1 MSLRRCPSLLRAW
14 LCVCS
19 VAGLLACGGPPEWD
33 PSELVDVPH
42 PDLSCVEPVAREQ
55 IEERRN
61 RLDEALEGTE
71 RRSLADAF
79 GALGEVYHT
88 YDLHEAATASYRNA
102 IRLDEESFLWPYFL
116 GMLAQDQGD
125 TTTARKSLERAVE
138 LLPRD
143 APAQKRLATVLL
155 SLGETETARPLFA
168 ALTERDGFRAAGHF
182 GLGEVASTEG
192 DFERAIAEYQKVL
205 ELQPAAGLVHH
216 ALGLAYRAAGQT
228 DLADEQLAKK
238 GSGEVRAPDR
248 LAERLESLAVT
259 SGAYLRRGSKALV
272 NGDFDRAIEQLRKAI
287 EVDPG
292 NTGAHRNLAHALRQS
307 GDALGALEAL
317 KQAEEENPE
326 DVWILFDLGN
336 AYLANGL
343 AERAV
348 ETLQKAVELQDD
360 FVQGHFSLANAWIGM
375 ERWQEARAPLEKVLA
390 LEPDHRRARYLDAIT
405 LSRLGKRPRAI
416 RKLQELLAED
426 PTDSTTRQGLAE
438 IFTENRNLPRAMGL
452 YLEALE
458 LEIPEKEK
466 LDYHFQLAELSW
478 RRQRREEAI
487 KWWRRG
493 IELAPDSSQA
503 HTNLANGLQLLGR
516 RKEAI
521 DHFARA
527 VELDPKNATAWLSEG
542 SLWILQKE
550 FATARDRL
558 GEALQHHPDHP
569 GLNNTLARLLATC
582 SDPDVRDGVRSLALA
597 RKALAVEGSPD
608 HAETVAMAMAE
619 IGQFEEAIKWQRRLV
634 NQAAANGDQGSLQR
648 LVTRLRLYENR
659 RPLRIAD

>member
-1 MSLRRCPSLLRAW
+1 MKPHRASTSLRVWFCAFSIA
-14 LCVCS
+14 S
-19 VAGLLACGGPPEWD
+19 LLACGGPPEWD
-33 PSELVDVPH
+33 PSELVEVTH
-42 PDLSCVEPVAREQ
+42 PDLGSVEPVAREQ
-55 IEERRN
+55 IEERRE
-61 RLDEALEGTE
+61 RLDEALKGSE

-79 GALGEVYHT
+79 GGLGEVYHT
-88 YDLHEAATASYRNA
+88 YDLGETAAASYRNA
-102 IRLDEESFLWPYFL
+102 IELDGESFLWPYFL
-116 GMLAQDQGD
+116 GILAQDQGD
-125 TTTARKSLERAVE
+125 TTTARESLERAVE
-138 LLPRD
+138 LLPQD
-143 APAQKRLATVLL
+143 APAQRRLATVLL
-155 SLGETETARPLFA
+155 SLGETAAARPLFQ
-168 ALTERDGFRAAGHF
+168 ALTERDGFEAAGHF
-182 GLGEVASTEG
+182 GLGEVASAEG
-192 DFERAIAEYQKVL
+192 SPERAIEEYQKVL

-216 ALGLAYRAAGQT
+216 ALGLAYRAAGESE
-228 DLADEQLAKK
+228 LAEAQLAMK
-238 GSGEVRAPDR
+238 GSGEVQAPDR

-272 NGDFDRAIEQLRKAI
+272 NGDFATATEQLQKAI

-317 KQAEEENPE
+317 KQAAEENPE

-343 AERAV
+343 PERAV
-348 ETLQKAVELQDD
+348 ETLRAAVELEDD
-360 FVQGHFSLANAWIGM
+360 FVQSHFSLANAWIGM
-375 ERWQEARAPLEKVLA
+375 ERWQEARAPLERVLA

-405 LSRLGKRPRAI
+405 LSHLGKRPRAI
-416 RKLQELLAED
+416 RKLQKLLAED
-426 PTDSTTRQGLAE
+426 PTDSVTRQGLAE
-438 IFTENRNLPRAMGL
+438 MLTENRNLPKAMGL

-458 LEIPEKEK
+458 LEIPKQKK

-493 IELAPDSSQA
+493 VELAPDSSQA

-521 DHFARA
+521 EHFAHA
-527 VELDPKNATAWLSEG
+527 VALDPANATAWLSEG
-542 SLWILQKE
+542 SLWILQQN

-558 GEALQHHPDHP
+558 EEGLQHHPDHP
-569 GLNNTLARLLATC
+569 GLNNTLARLLATS
-582 SDPDVRDGVRSLALA
+582 SDAEVRDGARALALA
-597 RKALAVEGSPD
+597 RTALAAEGSPD

-619 IGQFEEAIKWQRRLV
+619 IGQFEEAIKWQRRLI

-648 LVTRLRLYENR
+648 LVTRLRLYETR
-659 RPLRIAD
+659 RPLRISN